1 MTARKLARPGGD
13 SLSRAAAPPAALVE
27 VDGLD
32 VRFGQG
38 RREVHAVR
46 GLSLHVRP
54 GEMVA
59 LVGESGSGKST
70 VARALVGLA
79 GPTARVSS
87 RRLRIGGSDVAGA
100 SEREWR
106 RVRGAM
112 VGFVLQDALVSLD
125 PLRTVG
131 AEVGE
136 PLRTHDVVPRAE
148 VPVRVREL
156 LASVGVPD
164 PEVRVRQRPHEL
176 SGGLRQRALIASALA
191 AEPSLLIA
199 DEPTT
204 ALDVTV
210 GAQVMEV
217 LGALKEAGKGVLL
230 ISHDLA
236 VVARSA
242 DRILVMRHGEVV
254 EEGAATEVLSRPTHA
269 YTRQLLA
276 AVPSAARRGQRLSSV
291 PPVVPAG
298 ARPAPRASGPVAEVR
313 DVTVTFPLPGGGRRR
328 AVDGVSF
335 VVPRGRTVG
344 IVGES
349 GSGKSTVARVLMGLQ
364 QPDAGEVVFDGEP
377 WSTVSENVRRARRGR
392 IQIISQDPLSS
403 FDPRFTV
410 ERIVGQAL
418 RLHTPH
424 PDRSTRRE
432 EATRLLGLVGLG
444 AELLDRR
451 PRALSG
457 GQRQRVAIARAL
469 ATGPELLVC
478 DEAVSSLDVS
488 SQAQV
493 LDLLGD
499 LRHALDLSLVFISHD
514 LGVIHHMSEVVVV
527 MQDGRVVEA
536 GDVDDVFHHPSHPY
550 TRRLLDA
557 VPRL

>member
-1 MTARKLARPGGD
+1 MTARKIERPAGD
-13 SLSRAAAPPAALVE
+13 GLSPHSVPAALVE
-27 VDGLD
+27 VEGVD
-32 VRFGQG
+32 VRFGRGQ
-38 RREVHAVR
+38 REVHAVR
-46 GLSLHVRP
+46 GLSLQVRS

-79 GPTARVSS
+79 GPTARVAS
-87 RRLRIGGSDVAGA
+87 RRLHIGGRDMTGA

-106 RVRGAM
+106 RVRGEV

-136 PLRTHDVVPRAE
+136 PLRTHDVVPRAQ
-148 VPVRVREL
+148 VPVRVAEL
-156 LASVGVPD
+156 LSSVGVPD
-164 PEVRVRQRPHEL
+164 PEVRMRQRPHEL

-191 AEPSLLIA
+191 GEPSLLIA

-217 LGALKEAGKGVLL
+217 LGELKEMGTGVLL

-242 DRILVMRHGEVV
+242 DRILVMRDGEVV
-254 EEGAATEVLSRPTHA
+254 EEGAASEVLSRPTHE

-276 AVPSAARRGQRLSSV
+276 AVPSAASRGQRLSSA
-291 PPVVPAG
+291 PPVIPVVA
-298 ARPAPRASGPVAEVR
+298 ARPPRGAGPVAEVR
-313 DVTVTFPLPGGGRRR
+313 NVTVTFPLPDGGRRR

-349 GSGKSTVARVLMGLQ
+349 GSGKSTVARVLIGLQ
-364 QPDAGEVVFDGEP
+364 RPDAGEVVFDGEP
-377 WSTVSENVRRARRGR
+377 WSTVPESIRRARRGR

-403 FDPRFTV
+403 FDPRYTV
-410 ERIVGQAL
+410 ERILGEAL
-418 RLHTPH
+418 RLYSPLS
-424 PDRSTRRE
+424 DRPARRE
-432 EATRLLGLVGLG
+432 EGTRLLGLVGLG
-444 AELLDRR
+444 EGVLDRR
-451 PRALSG
+451 PKALSG

-469 ATGPELLVC
+469 APGPELLVC
-478 DEAVSSLDVS
+478 DEPVSSLDVS

-499 LRHALDLSLVFISHD
+499 LREALNLSLVFISHD
-514 LGVIHHMSEVVVV
+514 LGVIHHVSEVVVV

-536 GDVDDVFHHPSHPY
+536 GDVDDVFYRPSHPY